1 MHDLGTDKASLKTG
15 KRITIHKVEHYEVLD
30 TSFWPINIEKDMF
43 KKRNP
48 NISNLIFS
56 SVALQVP
63 QPLALHLLLTVF
75 SHAQHDTVCAC
86 LQISVQAKHHSV
98 LISKGTAFTY
108 STVNIKEVQVVC
120 HWAIEEYSN
129 KWNIKLL
136 LKTVAFRNKCVL
148 WKKKKIIIP
157 VSVFERT
164 KNKISPHLSNFITN
178 SIKCQFDHLG
188 FILHVM

>member
-43 KKRNP
+43 KKKETQ
-48 NISNLIFS
+48 IYQIWYF
-56 SVALQVP
+56 QV
-63 QPLALHLLLTVF
+63 LHCKYRSPWHYTCSWQCFLTLSMTHQCV
-75 SHAQHDTVCAC
+75 C

-108 STVNIKEVQVVC
+108 STVDIKEVQVVC

-129 KWNIKLL
+129 KWNIKLW

-148 WKKKKIIIP
+148 WKKIKNNNSSVCFWKDQKKQDFTP
-157 VSVFERT
+157 
-164 KNKISPHLSNFITN
+164 FIQLYN
-178 SIKCQFDHLG
+178 Q
-188 FILHVM
+188 